1 MSVDLERRDSVALL
15 TLNQPKALNALSADM
30 LSDLDA
36 RLDEVEAD
44 PALRAVVITGSGE
57 KAFCAGADVKAMST
71 ATPVEAR
78 AFALQGQG
86 VMSRIENMSRP
97 VVAAINGFALGGGCE
112 LALACD
118 IRMAADGARLGQPEV
133 TLGILPGWGGTQRLA
148 RVTSLGFAKDLVM
161 TGRLVD
167 AKAALAAGLV
177 THIHPADELLDAA
190 LKLAGGLAAGP
201 AWAVGEAKAMCNL
214 ALSGDHRAN
223 LARELDVF
231 ALAFST
237 HDQTE
242 GMAAFL
248 ERRTPEF
255 APLNDPSPTL
265 ESESA

>member
-1 MSVDLERRDSVALL
+1 MPVDLERRDAVALL

-36 RLDEVEAD
+36 RLGEVEED
-44 PALRAVVITGSGE
+44 PSLRAVVITGAGD

-71 ATPVEAR
+71 ADALEAR
-78 AFALQGQG
+78 AFARQGQG

-97 VVAAINGFALGGGCE
+97 VVAAVNGFALGGGCE

-118 IRMAADGARLGQPEV
+118 IRMAADGARFGQPEV

-148 RVTSLGFAKDLVM
+148 RTTSMGFAKDLCM
-161 TGRLVD
+161 TGRLID
-167 AKAALAAGLV
+167 ARTAMSVGLV

-190 LKLAGGLAAGP
+190 MKLAGGMASGP

-231 ALAFST
+231 SLAFST
-237 HDQTE
+237 HDQAE

-248 ERRTPEF
+248 EKRSPDF
-255 APLNDPSPTL
+255 APLDAPSPNP
-265 ESESA
+265 ESE